1 VGAEFLKKVGDPVKA
16 GETMAV
22 LHVNDETRLPQALD
36 LFQSAIEISREP
48 GVQPL
53 SVILDRLT

>member
-1 VGAEFLKKVGDPVKA
+1 
-16 GETMAV
+16 V